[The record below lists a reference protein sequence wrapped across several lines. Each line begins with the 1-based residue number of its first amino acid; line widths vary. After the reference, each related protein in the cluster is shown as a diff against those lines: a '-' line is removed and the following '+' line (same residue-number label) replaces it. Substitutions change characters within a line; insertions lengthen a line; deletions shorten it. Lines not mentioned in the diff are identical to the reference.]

1 LTRDVSHL
9 PGDLKRRVDHIETAI
24 DRSARES
31 VRLAAQTAKMIQL
44 EVMKGDAGGDLRLSR
59 VRSGKG
65 AAIGA
70 RYDLSGTGRQSSA
83 EVKAT
88 GPVPLLANPSKAHQ
102 IPRRNARR
110 RKVLNIPGIGVR
122 ASANHRGTKGKDT
135 WNRGRERAE
144 PKVRTVIGKN
154 TDQAV
159 KRAFLSGG

>member
-1 LTRDVSHL
+1 VRDVSHL
-9 PGDLKRRVDHIETAI
+9 PGDLKRRVDKIETAI

-31 VRLAAQTAKMIQL
+31 VRLAAQTAKSIQL
-44 EVMKGDAGGDLRLSR
+44 DVMKADAGGDLKLSR

-70 RYDLSGTGRQSSA
+70 RYDLRGMGRESTA

-88 GPVPLLANPSKAHQ
+88 GPVPLIANPSKPHP
-102 IPRRNARR
+102 IPRKNARR

-122 ASANHRGTKGKDT
+122 ASAQHPGTKGKDT
-135 WNRGRERAE
+135 WNRGREKAE
-144 PKVRTVIGKN
+144 PKIKTVIGRN

-159 KRAFLSGG
+159 AKAFRSGG